1 MVYNAPTHAMQI
13 LKPAMKKITTIY
25 PANPQYKKMILK
37 HPESKLLSYS
47 SPTQIQFRQ
56 VLSGSSG
63 PLLQTLGLTLSSS
76 SSGSGESFLKLP
88 SGGKGLRV
96 KMFYLLLHTAVL
108 QSLPDQPSTHPF
120 EHAPSDPHCAPSL
133 QYPHLNS
140 RGLLFVFYI
149 SLNLTKSDLQQFKT
163 P

>member
-25 PANPQYKKMILK
+25 PANPLYKKMILK

-63 PLLQTLGLTLSSS
+63 
-76 SSGSGESFLKLP
+76 SGGTFLNLP

-96 KMFYLLLHTAVL
+96 KIWMFYLLLHTAVL

-149 SLNLTKSDLQQFKT
+149 SLNPNQ
-163 P
+163 

>member
-1 MVYNAPTHAMQI
+1 
-13 LKPAMKKITTIY
+13 
-25 PANPQYKKMILK
+25 MILK

-47 SPTQIQFRQ
+47 SPTQIAKFFPVHP
-56 VLSGSSG
+56 VLIYF
-63 PLLQTLGLTLSSS
+63 LVQTLVLVQVVVKALN
-76 SSGSGESFLKLP
+76 LP

-96 KMFYLLLHTAVL
+96 KILMFYLLLHTAVL

-120 EHAPSDPHCAPSL
+120 EHAPSEPHCAPSL

-149 SLNLTKSDLQQFKT
+149 SLNFNKNDFQQSKT